1 MQVGMTELG
10 QIQISGWAC
19 RNVRLS
25 PILLNNSLVLRP
37 LGVEGNRLL
46 VSAESEPG
54 IGHHPA

>member
-1 MQVGMTELG
+1 MTELG